1 MKRRRESAKKHPLSS
16 GIPCTSHSCMQCC
29 LETSMPLSS
38 SDITRIVN
46 LGYELCDFVTT
57 LAGGAY
63 QLRNIAGRC
72 VFLSEVGCTIY
83 PDRPEGCQLYPLIWD
98 EDFGQAV
105 RDHLC
110 PHAGEFDVRKPDRTN
125 LKKLIGRLK
134 T

>member
-1 MKRRRESAKKHPLSS
+1 MKSRRESTKHPLSS

-29 LETSMPLSS
+29 LETNMPLSS
-38 SDITRIVN
+38 SDITRIVK
-46 LGYELCDFVTT
+46 LGYELSDFVTT
-57 LAGGAY
+57 PADGAY
-63 QLRNIAGRC
+63 QLRNISGRC

-83 PDRPEGCQLYPLIWD
+83 PNRPEGCQLYPLIWD

-110 PHAGEFDVRKPDRTN
+110 PHAGEFEVKKTDRAN
-125 LKKLIGRLK
+125 LKKLIKRLK